1 MPVQVVCSVGTC
13 LCKLCAQ
20 LAVQVQEGLRLQPVV
35 VAAIEGHGQFFV
47 GLGAGAALVP
57 LARRGAEHP
66 YADDPAFHA
75 CKAHEEEACLVADPI
90 RKRRATQQVGL

>member
-20 LAVQVQEGLRLQPVV
+20 LEVQEGLRLQPVV

-66 YADDPAFHA
+66 YADDPAFGTRD
-75 CKAHEEEACLVADPI
+75 AHEEEACLVADPI
-90 RKRRATQQVGL
+90 RKRRATRQVGH